1 MVWNNTELLYFSSR
15 SQKSKV
21 GQQVA
26 FWGFQGR
33 TCFLVSSSFQ
43 RPPAF
48 LDLQP
53 LPLSSHHSKLCLLLL
68 LSLFSRVRLCAT
80 LWTVAHQAPLCV
92 GFSRQEYWRGLPC
105 SSASN
110 HFSIIQLRP
119 SQCWNP
125 LRILL
130 AGSLWSC
137 RFSTWHWHSKSKCLK
152 EGHAFLTS
160 SFYQS
165 SLPSWASQA
174 TVSF

>member
-80 LWTVAHQAPLCV
+80 LWTVAHQAPLSM
-92 GFSRQEYWRGLPC
+92 GFARQEYWSGLSCP
-105 SSASN
+105 SPGDLPNPGIEPTSLISPALAGTFFTTSAPWEALTISYFKKWQ
-110 HFSIIQLRP
+110 HLPRTYYDLGIALCPQHALTY
-119 SQCWNP
+119 
-125 LRILL
+125 LRIVPLL
-130 AGSLWSC
+130 
-137 RFSTWHWHSKSKCLK
+137 
-152 EGHAFLTS
+152 
-160 SFYQS
+160 
-165 SLPSWASQA
+165 
-174 TVSF
+174 